1 MNTDDVPILRGQA
14 GWLAIESAYANTIT
28 GVDPDDQPTI
38 NELLKQWRRHYTR
51 NTLRTSYYLAHYHY
65 NGVAYSIP
73 PAMKALAKPMIG
85 WPNKAVRALA
95 DLSVFEGI
103 DAPDSLQ
110 TQVDDIIAANTFG
123 VKIQQAI
130 VSAYTHGCSFMTIS
144 GDDDIRIT
152 PRAADWSSA
161 LWDWGND
168 RIGAAMT
175 IRDKDKDG
183 YITRFDVWL
192 PGKVYLCRR
201 NSGTWQ
207 AERIETGFDQ
217 PTVVPIISDQQL
229 YRPLGSSRITR
240 PLMALTDLGL
250 RTLVRMEA
258 TAEFY
263 AAPRIWFLGANKG
276 QVSPDT
282 WGSIVS
288 VINGIPAG
296 RNGEKP
302 ELRQLTQASM
312 QPHSD
317 MLKTVALMVS
327 SETDI
332 PVNDLGI
339 TMDNP
344 ASAEAMAEAER
355 KLSRTA
361 DRQNKRFGESI
372 KSILAMALAAQ
383 GADEAD
389 IRQLRPIW
397 APTKEASDAAR
408 ADWYQKVASTNP
420 AFADSDVGLSRAG
433 LTWDEIAAHRAYEKQ
448 QRTQNAIDELRAK
461 IATAKTDTQEAAANG
476 QQQPAAEQPQPGAA

>member
-1 MNTDDVPILRGQA
+1 M
-14 GWLAIESAYANTIT
+14 
-28 GVDPDDQPTI
+28 DPDDQPTI

-65 NGVAYSIP
+65 KGVAYSIP

-103 DAPDSLQ
+103 DAPETLQ
-110 TQVDDIIAANTFG
+110 TQVDDLVAANTFG

-144 GDDDIRIT
+144 GDDDDIRIT

-192 PGKVYLCRR
+192 PGKGLPVPPQRR
-201 NSGTWQ
+201 H
-207 AERIETGFDQ
+207 
-217 PTVVPIISDQQL
+217 
-229 YRPLGSSRITR
+229 
-240 PLMALTDLGL
+240 M
-250 RTLVRMEA
+250 
-258 TAEFY
+258 
-263 AAPRIWFLGANKG
+263 
-276 QVSPDT
+276 
-282 WGSIVS
+282 
-288 VINGIPAG
+288 AG
-296 RNGEKP
+296 RTHRNRLRPPHRRADRQRPAALPPPRLQPHHPPAHGPHRPRTAHPRAHGSDRRILRGTTHMVPRSQQRPGKPRHMGQHRQRHQRHPRRPQRRKP

-317 MLKTVALMVS
+317 MLRTVALMVS

-433 LTWDEIAAHRAYEKQ
+433 LTWDEINAHRAYEKQ
-448 QRTQNAIDELRAK
+448 QRTQDAIDELRAK